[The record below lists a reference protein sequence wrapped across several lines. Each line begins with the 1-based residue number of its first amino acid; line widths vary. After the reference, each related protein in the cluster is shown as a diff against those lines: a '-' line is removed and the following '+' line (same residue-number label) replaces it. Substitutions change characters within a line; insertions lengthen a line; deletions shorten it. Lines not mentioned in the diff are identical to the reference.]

1 MRVSLEKNFE
11 VEQAVDIVWNY
22 LINPVDLVECVPG
35 VTLNEKVDEKTYK
48 GTVGQKFGPI
58 SVTYNG
64 EIVFEKIDEQAR
76 EISIKGKGID
86 SKGKGSVEMSLNMVL
101 EKRDTGTSVKTT
113 MNISVVGMIAQ
124 FGSRLISDV
133 SDHLFKQFVEN
144 FKTKLSGKE
153 IEEKDKEIKGGQV
166 ASTVAK
172 SVASSIKGLF
182 SKKDPEKG
190 SDDG

>member
-1 MRVSLEKNFE
+1 
-11 VEQAVDIVWNY
+11 
-22 LINPVDLVECVPG
+22 
-35 VTLNEKVDEKTYK
+35 
-48 GTVGQKFGPI
+48 
-58 SVTYNG
+58 
-64 EIVFEKIDEQAR
+64 
-76 EISIKGKGID
+76 
-86 SKGKGSVEMSLNMVL
+86 SVEMSLDMVL
-101 EKRDTGTSVKTT
+101 EERDTGTFVKTT

-172 SVASSIKGLF
+172 SVASSIKGIF